1 MNININQVDKTIE
14 KIKLILSKYDEIS
27 AITGERFNV
36 FSILKLERNEVRT
49 HSAFIGEL
57 LNPKGSHGFKS
68 VFLELFIETIYE
80 SKKSFFDDNNLN
92 HNIDFESSDL
102 RIEEFIGN
110 INSSYSEGGRI
121 DIVIKDQLNNSI
133 LIENKIDASEQTN
146 QLIRYH
152 NKYPNAT
159 ILYLTLFGEDSVSKN
174 DIPYVSIS
182 YSLEI
187 IMWLQKCFKEAS
199 DSPMIREVIK
209 QYINLIKKITNQ
221 TSNNFMKEEII
232 KILSKDVRTCFEIG
246 NSIPALK
253 KMLFSTFYQ
262 NLQLKLSSRKH
273 LSIEVDEGIGSK
285 DTCITI
291 FDNTMENKVVTSIY
305 FLSNNYNDVAIGI
318 HCNTI
323 DLEKKE
329 LIKIELKN
337 QQFGTNRNFPNWY
350 YLSLYNKFSNVNSSD
365 FWENVS
371 SMEFAE
377 SVCND
382 VDICLGVI
390 SKVFQ

>member
-1 MNININQVDKTIE
+1 
-14 KIKLILSKYDEIS
+14 
-27 AITGERFNV
+27 
-36 FSILKLERNEVRT
+36 
-49 HSAFIGEL
+49 
-57 LNPKGSHGFKS
+57 
-68 VFLELFIETIYE
+68 
-80 SKKSFFDDNNLN
+80 
-92 HNIDFESSDL
+92 
-102 RIEEFIGN
+102 
-110 INSSYSEGGRI
+110 
-121 DIVIKDQLNNSI
+121 
-133 LIENKIDASEQTN
+133 
-146 QLIRYH
+146 
-152 NKYPNAT
+152 
-159 ILYLTLFGEDSVSKN
+159 
-174 DIPYVSIS
+174 
-182 YSLEI
+182 
-187 IMWLQKCFKEAS
+187 
-199 DSPMIREVIK
+199 
-209 QYINLIKKITNQ
+209 
-221 TSNNFMKEEII
+221 MKEEII

-253 KMLFSTFYQ
+253 KKLFSAFYQ

-291 FDNTMENKVVTSIY
+291 FNNTMENKVVTSIY

-337 QQFGTNRNFPNWY
+337 QQFGTNRNYNNWY